1 MCVEKKVERNNEGKK
16 KTVKGSV
23 PYIGFFTLNEV
34 LRSDRREN
42 SETSSGTPSGAS
54 FETSHTK
61 SLSKGALSQDMERMR
76 A

>member
-1 MCVEKKVERNNEGKK
+1 MQGKK
-16 KTVKGSV
+16 KQSKAVYLILISSHRM
-23 PYIGFFTLNEV
+23 NV

-61 SLSKGALSQDMERMR
+61 SLSKGALSQDMEAHLKTATPMSD
-76 A
+76 